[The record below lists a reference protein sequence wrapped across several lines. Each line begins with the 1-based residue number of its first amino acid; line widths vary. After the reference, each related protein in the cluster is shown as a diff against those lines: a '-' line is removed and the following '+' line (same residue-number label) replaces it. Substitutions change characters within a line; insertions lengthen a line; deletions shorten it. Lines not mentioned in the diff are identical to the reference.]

1 MKYLKSLSIL
11 LYMTKTGVQF
21 KMKKIS
27 KLLIVLILIILTPT
41 SYVQANDIHKILL
54 INSYNVESIW
64 EYKII
69 KGIKEEI
76 NENLN
81 INIKMEYLDTAN
93 SQNQNYLDEYLELL
107 NTKYKDDKFD
117 MIVTVD
123 DEAFNMVRKELFN
136 EKSIFYKNTVVFTGV
151 NNSLNLTSAEKKYI
165 TGFMDGGS
173 KVELIKFI
181 TTLQPEVKDISVI
194 IDNTGYS
201 KNIKNKLLENKYLLD
216 KNINL
221 NFIQG
226 KNKKDILN
234 QIKNS
239 SDLNEALLICGI
251 FKNEDNG
258 ENVKPENLIE
268 EIKQIKDVP
277 IYTSRDEYMNKGT
290 IGGYIDIP
298 ESCGRE
304 LGKMIL
310 KIYNEGGISKFS
322 PVDKIGANYIVDY
335 KQIYK
340 YNINPLSIPKGTIVI
355 NKKYYQLLLPK
366 SYRIGYLLAWFATIL
381 IIIYIIT
388 KMSEYKRNEAKNK
401 KLYQMAKERE
411 QLKTDFIANMSH
423 ELRTPLNIITSAS
436 MLLEMKSQKEETVSS
451 EYILD
456 KLNRIN
462 QSSNRLR
469 RLINNLIDISKF
481 DSGFFECKC
490 KNENIVYVVEDI
502 VHEVVDYA
510 KEKNIELIF
519 DTEEEEIISFIDK
532 EKIERVILNL
542 LSNAIKFT
550 NENGKIEV
558 YMKSDDNFIYITIK
572 DNGIG
577 ISKEKIDHIFQRFYQ
592 VDNLLSRGSEGS
604 GIGLCIVDE
613 IIRMHGG
620 KINIESEINK
630 GTTFEIVLNVSKS
643 NFIDK
648 EEEKTDRNIKD
659 IVKVEMSDI

>member
-1 MKYLKSLSIL
+1 
-11 LYMTKTGVQF
+11 
-21 KMKKIS
+21 MKKIS

-41 SYVQANDIHKILL
+41 SYVQANDIRKILL

-151 NNSLNLTSAEKKYI
+151 NDSLNLTSAEKKYI

-277 IYTSRDEYMNKGT
+277 IYTSRDDYINKGT

-310 KIYNEGGISKFS
+310 KIYNEGGILKVS
-322 PVDKIGANYIVDY
+322 PIDKIRANYTVDY

-340 YNINPLSIPKGTIVI
+340 YNINPLSLPEGTIVI
-355 NKKYYQLLLPK
+355 NKKSYQLLLPK

-388 KMSEYKRNEAKNK
+388 KMTEYKRNEAKNK

-436 MLLEMKSQKEETVSS
+436 MLLEMKSNKEETVSS

-456 KLNRIN
+456 KLSHIN

>member
-1 MKYLKSLSIL
+1 
-11 LYMTKTGVQF
+11 
-21 KMKKIS
+21 MKKIS

-41 SYVQANDIHKILL
+41 SYVQANDIRKILL

-151 NNSLNLTSAEKKYI
+151 NDSLNLTSAEKKYI

-310 KIYNEGGISKFS
+310 KIYNEGGISKVS

-436 MLLEMKSQKEETVSS
+436 MLLEMKSNKEETVSS

-481 DSGFFECKC
+481 DSGFIECKC

-558 YMKSDDNFIYITIK
+558 YMKSDNNFIYISIK

>member
-1 MKYLKSLSIL
+1 
-11 LYMTKTGVQF
+11 
-21 KMKKIS
+21 MKKIS

-41 SYVQANDIHKILL
+41 SYVQANDIRKILL

-310 KIYNEGGISKFS
+310 KIYNEGGISKVS

-456 KLNRIN
+456 KLSHIN

-481 DSGFFECKC
+481 DSGFFECNC

>member
-1 MKYLKSLSIL
+1 
-11 LYMTKTGVQF
+11 
-21 KMKKIS
+21 MKKIS
-27 KLLIVLILIILTPT
+27 NLLIVLILIILTPT
-41 SYVQANDIHKILL
+41 SYVQANDIRKILL

-136 EKSIFYKNTVVFTGV
+136 EKSIFYKKTVVFTGV

-277 IYTSRDEYMNKGT
+277 IYTSRDEYINKGT

-310 KIYNEGGISKFS
+310 KIYNEGGILKVS
-322 PVDKIGANYIVDY
+322 PIDKIRANYTVDY

-340 YNINPLSIPKGTIVI
+340 YNINPLSLPEGTIVI
-355 NKKYYQLLLPK
+355 NKKSYQLLLPK

-388 KMSEYKRNEAKNK
+388 KMTEYKRNEAKNK

-436 MLLEMKSQKEETVSS
+436 MLLEMKSNKEETVSS

-456 KLNRIN
+456 KLSHIN

>member
-1 MKYLKSLSIL
+1 
-11 LYMTKTGVQF
+11 
-21 KMKKIS
+21 MKKIS

-41 SYVQANDIHKILL
+41 SYVQANDIRKILL

-136 EKSIFYKNTVVFTGV
+136 EKSIFYKKTVVFTGV

-310 KIYNEGGISKFS
+310 KIYNEGGILKVS
-322 PVDKIGANYIVDY
+322 PIDKIGANYTVDY

-340 YNINPLSIPKGTIVI
+340 YNINPLSLPEGTIVI
-355 NKKYYQLLLPK
+355 NKKSYQLLLPK

-436 MLLEMKSQKEETVSS
+436 MLLEMKSNKEETVSS

-456 KLNRIN
+456 KLSHIN

>member
-1 MKYLKSLSIL
+1 
-11 LYMTKTGVQF
+11 
-21 KMKKIS
+21 MKKIS

-41 SYVQANDIHKILL
+41 SYVQANDIRKILL

-136 EKSIFYKNTVVFTGV
+136 EKSIFYKKTVVFTGV

-277 IYTSRDEYMNKGT
+277 IYTSRDEYINKGA

-310 KIYNEGGISKFS
+310 KIYNEGGILKVS
-322 PVDKIGANYIVDY
+322 PIDKIGANYTVDY

-340 YNINPLSIPKGTIVI
+340 YNINPLSLPEGTIVI
-355 NKKYYQLLLPK
+355 NKKSYQLLLPK

-388 KMSEYKRNEAKNK
+388 KMTEYKRNEAKNK

-436 MLLEMKSQKEETVSS
+436 MLLEMKSNKEETVSS

-456 KLNRIN
+456 KLSHIN

>member
-1 MKYLKSLSIL
+1 
-11 LYMTKTGVQF
+11 
-21 KMKKIS
+21 MKKIS

-41 SYVQANDIHKILL
+41 SYVQANDIRKILL

-340 YNINPLSIPKGTIVI
+340 YNINPLSLPEGTIVI
-355 NKKYYQLLLPK
+355 NKKSYQLLLPK

-456 KLNRIN
+456 KLSHIN

>member
-1 MKYLKSLSIL
+1 
-11 LYMTKTGVQF
+11 
-21 KMKKIS
+21 MKKIS

-41 SYVQANDIHKILL
+41 SYVQANDIRKILL

-136 EKSIFYKNTVVFTGV
+136 EKSIFYKKTVVFTGV

-310 KIYNEGGISKFS
+310 KIYNEGGISKVS

>member
-1 MKYLKSLSIL
+1 
-11 LYMTKTGVQF
+11 
-21 KMKKIS
+21 MKKIS

-41 SYVQANDIHKILL
+41 SYVQANDIRKILL

-310 KIYNEGGISKFS
+310 KIYNEGGISKVS

-388 KMSEYKRNEAKNK
+388 KMTEYKRNEAKNK

-436 MLLEMKSQKEETVSS
+436 MLLEMKSNKEETVSS

-456 KLNRIN
+456 KLSHIN

>member
-1 MKYLKSLSIL
+1 
-11 LYMTKTGVQF
+11 
-21 KMKKIS
+21 MKKIS

-41 SYVQANDIHKILL
+41 SYVQANDIRKILL

-151 NNSLNLTSAEKKYI
+151 NDSLNLTSAEKKYI

-310 KIYNEGGISKFS
+310 KIYNEGGILKVS
-322 PVDKIGANYIVDY
+322 PIDKIRANYTVDY

-340 YNINPLSIPKGTIVI
+340 YNINPLSLPEGTIVI
-355 NKKYYQLLLPK
+355 NKKSYQLLLPK

-388 KMSEYKRNEAKNK
+388 KMTEYKRNEAKNK

-436 MLLEMKSQKEETVSS
+436 MLLEMKSNKEETVSS

-456 KLNRIN
+456 KLSHIN

>member
-1 MKYLKSLSIL
+1 
-11 LYMTKTGVQF
+11 
-21 KMKKIS
+21 MKKIS

-41 SYVQANDIHKILL
+41 SYVQANDIRKILL

-136 EKSIFYKNTVVFTGV
+136 EKSIFYKKTVVFTGV

-277 IYTSRDEYMNKGT
+277 IYTSRDDYINKGT

-310 KIYNEGGISKFS
+310 KIYNEGGILKVS
-322 PVDKIGANYIVDY
+322 PIDKIGANYTVDY

-340 YNINPLSIPKGTIVI
+340 YNINPLSLPEGTIVI
-355 NKKYYQLLLPK
+355 NKKSYQLLLPK

-388 KMSEYKRNEAKNK
+388 KMTEYKRNEAKNK

-436 MLLEMKSQKEETVSS
+436 MLLEMKSNKEETVSS

-456 KLNRIN
+456 KLSHIN

-648 EEEKTDRNIKD
+648 EEEKTDKNIKD

>member
-1 MKYLKSLSIL
+1 
-11 LYMTKTGVQF
+11 
-21 KMKKIS
+21 MKKIS

-41 SYVQANDIHKILL
+41 SYVQANDIRKILL

-277 IYTSRDEYMNKGT
+277 IYTSRDEYINKGT

-310 KIYNEGGISKFS
+310 KIYNEGGILKVS
-322 PVDKIGANYIVDY
+322 PVDKIGANYTVDY

-340 YNINPLSIPKGTIVI
+340 YNINPLSLPEGTIVI
-355 NKKYYQLLLPK
+355 NKKSYQLLLPK

-388 KMSEYKRNEAKNK
+388 KMTEYKRNEAKNK

-436 MLLEMKSQKEETVSS
+436 MLLEMKSNKEETVSS

-456 KLNRIN
+456 KLSHIN

>member
-481 DSGFFECKC
+481 DSGFFECNC

>member
-1 MKYLKSLSIL
+1 
-11 LYMTKTGVQF
+11 
-21 KMKKIS
+21 MKKIS

-41 SYVQANDIHKILL
+41 SYVQANDIRKILL

-136 EKSIFYKNTVVFTGV
+136 EKSIFYKKTVVFTGV
-151 NNSLNLTSAEKKYI
+151 NDSLNLTSAEKKYI

-340 YNINPLSIPKGTIVI
+340 YNINTLSIPKGTIVI

-481 DSGFFECKC
+481 DSGFIECKC

-558 YMKSDDNFIYITIK
+558 YMKSDNNFIYISIK

>member
-1 MKYLKSLSIL
+1 
-11 LYMTKTGVQF
+11 
-21 KMKKIS
+21 MKKIS

-41 SYVQANDIHKILL
+41 SYVQANDIRKILL

-136 EKSIFYKNTVVFTGV
+136 EKSIFYKKTVVFTGV
-151 NNSLNLTSAEKKYI
+151 NDSLNLTSAEKKYI

-340 YNINPLSIPKGTIVI
+340 YNINTLSIPKGTIVI

-481 DSGFFECKC
+481 DSGFFECNC

>member
-41 SYVQANDIHKILL
+41 SYVQANDIRKILL

-136 EKSIFYKNTVVFTGV
+136 EKSIFYKKTVVFTGV

-277 IYTSRDEYMNKGT
+277 IYTSRDDYINKGT

-310 KIYNEGGISKFS
+310 KIYNEGGILKVS
-322 PVDKIGANYIVDY
+322 PIDKIRANYTVDY

-340 YNINPLSIPKGTIVI
+340 YNINPLSLPEGTIVI
-355 NKKYYQLLLPK
+355 NKKSYQLLLPK

-388 KMSEYKRNEAKNK
+388 KMTEYKRNEAKNK

-436 MLLEMKSQKEETVSS
+436 MLLEMKSNKEETVSS

-456 KLNRIN
+456 KLSHIN

-648 EEEKTDRNIKD
+648 EEEKTDKNIKD

>member
-1 MKYLKSLSIL
+1 
-11 LYMTKTGVQF
+11 
-21 KMKKIS
+21 MKKIS

-41 SYVQANDIHKILL
+41 SYVQANDIRKILL

-136 EKSIFYKNTVVFTGV
+136 EKSIFYKNTIVFTGV

-277 IYTSRDEYMNKGT
+277 IYTSRDDYINKGT

-310 KIYNEGGISKFS
+310 KIYNEGGILKVS
-322 PVDKIGANYIVDY
+322 PIDKIRANYTVDY

-340 YNINPLSIPKGTIVI
+340 YNINPLSLPEGTIVI
-355 NKKYYQLLLPK
+355 NKKSYQLLLPK

-388 KMSEYKRNEAKNK
+388 KMTEYKRNEAKNK

-436 MLLEMKSQKEETVSS
+436 MLLEMKSNKEETVSS

-481 DSGFFECKC
+481 DSGFIECKC

>member
-1 MKYLKSLSIL
+1 
-11 LYMTKTGVQF
+11 
-21 KMKKIS
+21 MKKIS

-41 SYVQANDIHKILL
+41 SYVQANDIRKILL

-136 EKSIFYKNTVVFTGV
+136 EKSIFYKKTVVFTGV

-268 EIKQIKDVP
+268 EIKQIKYVP
-277 IYTSRDEYMNKGT
+277 IYTSRDEYINKGT

-310 KIYNEGGISKFS
+310 KIYNEGGILKVS
-322 PVDKIGANYIVDY
+322 PIDKIRANYTVDY

-340 YNINPLSIPKGTIVI
+340 YNINPLSLPEGTIVI
-355 NKKYYQLLLPK
+355 NKKSYQLLLPK

-388 KMSEYKRNEAKNK
+388 KMTEYKRNEAKNK

-436 MLLEMKSQKEETVSS
+436 MLLEMKSNKEETVSS

-456 KLNRIN
+456 KLSHIN

>member
-1 MKYLKSLSIL
+1 
-11 LYMTKTGVQF
+11 
-21 KMKKIS
+21 
-27 KLLIVLILIILTPT
+27 
-41 SYVQANDIHKILL
+41 
-54 INSYNVESIW
+54 
-64 EYKII
+64 
-69 KGIKEEI
+69 
-76 NENLN
+76 
-81 INIKMEYLDTAN
+81 MEYLDTAN

-136 EKSIFYKNTVVFTGV
+136 EKSIFYKKTVVFTGV

-277 IYTSRDEYMNKGT
+277 IYTSRDEYINKGT

-310 KIYNEGGISKFS
+310 KIYNEGGISKVS

-355 NKKYYQLLLPK
+355 NKKSYQLLLPK

-388 KMSEYKRNEAKNK
+388 KMTEYKRNEAKNK

-436 MLLEMKSQKEETVSS
+436 MLLEMKSNKEETVSS

-456 KLNRIN
+456 KLSHIN

-558 YMKSDDNFIYITIK
+558 YMKSDNNFIYISIK

-577 ISKEKIDHIFQRFYQ
+577 IPKDKQNRVFERFGQ
-592 VDNLLSRGSEGS
+592 VKNKMKTESEGS
-604 GIGLCIVDE
+604 GIGLFLVKHLVE
-613 IIRMHGG
+613 LNGG
-620 KINIESEINK
+620 KIDLNSELGKGSEFIITLPNK
-630 GTTFEIVLNVSKS
+630 TVKQEEGELILN
-643 NFIDK
+643 
-648 EEEKTDRNIKD
+648 
-659 IVKVEMSDI
+659 KV

>member
-1 MKYLKSLSIL
+1 MASKDYLKLVEESQ
-11 LYMTKTGVQF
+11 K
-21 KMKKIS
+21 KKIRLV
-27 KLLIVLILIILTPT
+27 KK
-41 SYVQANDIHKILL
+41 QK
-54 INSYNVESIW
+54 
-64 EYKII
+64 
-69 KGIKEEI
+69 KE
-76 NENLN
+76 
-81 INIKMEYLDTAN
+81 
-93 SQNQNYLDEYLELL
+93 
-107 NTKYKDDKFD
+107 
-117 MIVTVD
+117 
-123 DEAFNMVRKELFN
+123 
-136 EKSIFYKNTVVFTGV
+136 
-151 NNSLNLTSAEKKYI
+151 
-165 TGFMDGGS
+165 
-173 KVELIKFI
+173 
-181 TTLQPEVKDISVI
+181 
-194 IDNTGYS
+194 
-201 KNIKNKLLENKYLLD
+201 
-216 KNINL
+216 
-221 NFIQG
+221 
-226 KNKKDILN
+226 
-234 QIKNS
+234 
-239 SDLNEALLICGI
+239 
-251 FKNEDNG
+251 
-258 ENVKPENLIE
+258 
-268 EIKQIKDVP
+268 
-277 IYTSRDEYMNKGT
+277 
-290 IGGYIDIP
+290 
-298 ESCGRE
+298 
-304 LGKMIL
+304 IL
-310 KIYNEGGISKFS
+310 KIYNEGGILKVS
-322 PVDKIGANYIVDY
+322 PIDKIGANYTVDY

-340 YNINPLSIPKGTIVI
+340 YNINPLSLPEGTIVI
-355 NKKYYQLLLPK
+355 NKKSYQLLLPK

-388 KMSEYKRNEAKNK
+388 KMTEYKRNEAKNK

-436 MLLEMKSQKEETVSS
+436 MLLEMKSNKEETVSS

-456 KLNRIN
+456 KLSHIN

-481 DSGFFECKC
+481 DSGFFECNC

>member
-1 MKYLKSLSIL
+1 
-11 LYMTKTGVQF
+11 
-21 KMKKIS
+21 MKKIS

-41 SYVQANDIHKILL
+41 SYVQANDIRKILL

-136 EKSIFYKNTVVFTGV
+136 EKSIFYKNTIVFTGV

-277 IYTSRDEYMNKGT
+277 IYTSRDDYINKGT

-310 KIYNEGGISKFS
+310 KIYNEGGILKVS
-322 PVDKIGANYIVDY
+322 PIDKIGANYTVDY

-340 YNINPLSIPKGTIVI
+340 YNINPLSLPEGTIVI
-355 NKKYYQLLLPK
+355 NKKSYQLLLPK

-388 KMSEYKRNEAKNK
+388 KMTEYKRNEAKNK

-436 MLLEMKSQKEETVSS
+436 MLLEMKSNKEETVSS

-456 KLNRIN
+456 KLSHIN

-481 DSGFFECKC
+481 DSGFFECNC

>member
-1 MKYLKSLSIL
+1 
-11 LYMTKTGVQF
+11 
-21 KMKKIS
+21 MKKIS

-41 SYVQANDIHKILL
+41 SYVQANDIRKILL

-277 IYTSRDEYMNKGT
+277 IYTSRDEYINKGT

-310 KIYNEGGISKFS
+310 KIYNEGGISKVS

-340 YNINPLSIPKGTIVI
+340 YNINPLSLPEGTIVI
-355 NKKYYQLLLPK
+355 NKKSYQLLLPK

-388 KMSEYKRNEAKNK
+388 KMTEYKRNEAKNK

-436 MLLEMKSQKEETVSS
+436 MLLEMKSNKEETVSS

-456 KLNRIN
+456 KLSHIN

-481 DSGFFECKC
+481 DSGFIECKC

>member
-1 MKYLKSLSIL
+1 
-11 LYMTKTGVQF
+11 
-21 KMKKIS
+21 MKKIS

-41 SYVQANDIHKILL
+41 SYVQANDIRKILL

-136 EKSIFYKNTVVFTGV
+136 EKSIFYKKTVVFTGV

-310 KIYNEGGISKFS
+310 KIYNEGGILKVS
-322 PVDKIGANYIVDY
+322 PIDKIRANYTVDY

-340 YNINPLSIPKGTIVI
+340 YNINPLSLPEGTIVI
-355 NKKYYQLLLPK
+355 NKKSYQLLLPK

-388 KMSEYKRNEAKNK
+388 KMTEYKRNEAKNK

-481 DSGFFECKC
+481 DSGFIECKC

>member
-1 MKYLKSLSIL
+1 
-11 LYMTKTGVQF
+11 MTKTGVQF

-41 SYVQANDIHKILL
+41 SYVQANDIRKILL

-151 NNSLNLTSAEKKYI
+151 NDSLNLTSAEKKYI

-310 KIYNEGGISKFS
+310 KIYNEGGISKVS

-436 MLLEMKSQKEETVSS
+436 MLLEMKSNKEETVSS

-481 DSGFFECKC
+481 DSGFIECKC

>member
-1 MKYLKSLSIL
+1 
-11 LYMTKTGVQF
+11 
-21 KMKKIS
+21 MKKIS

-41 SYVQANDIHKILL
+41 SYVQANDIRKILL

-251 FKNEDNG
+251 FKDEDNG

-277 IYTSRDEYMNKGT
+277 IYTSRDEYINKGT

-310 KIYNEGGISKFS
+310 KIYNEGGILKVS
-322 PVDKIGANYIVDY
+322 PIDKIRANYTVDY

-340 YNINPLSIPKGTIVI
+340 YNINPLSLPEGTIVI
-355 NKKYYQLLLPK
+355 NKKSYQLLLPK

-456 KLNRIN
+456 KLSHIN

>member
-1 MKYLKSLSIL
+1 
-11 LYMTKTGVQF
+11 
-21 KMKKIS
+21 MKKIS

-310 KIYNEGGISKFS
+310 KIYNEGGILKVS
-322 PVDKIGANYIVDY
+322 PIDKIGANYTVDY

-340 YNINPLSIPKGTIVI
+340 YNINPLSLPEGTIVI
-355 NKKYYQLLLPK
+355 NKKSYQLLLPK

>member
-1 MKYLKSLSIL
+1 
-11 LYMTKTGVQF
+11 
-21 KMKKIS
+21 MKKIS

-41 SYVQANDIHKILL
+41 SYVQANDIRKILL

-136 EKSIFYKNTVVFTGV
+136 EKSIFYKNTIVFTGV

-277 IYTSRDEYMNKGT
+277 IYTSRDDYINKGT

-310 KIYNEGGISKFS
+310 KIYNEGGILKVS
-322 PVDKIGANYIVDY
+322 PIDKIGANYTVDY

-340 YNINPLSIPKGTIVI
+340 YNINPLSLPEGTIVI
-355 NKKYYQLLLPK
+355 NKKSYQLLLPK

-388 KMSEYKRNEAKNK
+388 KMTEYKRNEAKNK

-436 MLLEMKSQKEETVSS
+436 MLLEMKSNKEETVSS

-456 KLNRIN
+456 KLSHIN

>member
-1 MKYLKSLSIL
+1 
-11 LYMTKTGVQF
+11 
-21 KMKKIS
+21 MKKIS

-41 SYVQANDIHKILL
+41 SYVQANDIRKILL

-136 EKSIFYKNTVVFTGV
+136 EKSIFYKKTVVFTGV

-277 IYTSRDEYMNKGT
+277 IYTSRDDYINKGT

-340 YNINPLSIPKGTIVI
+340 YNINTLSIPKGTIVI

-388 KMSEYKRNEAKNK
+388 KMTEYKRNEAKNK

-436 MLLEMKSQKEETVSS
+436 MLLEMKSNKEETVSS

-456 KLNRIN
+456 KLSHIN

>member
-1 MKYLKSLSIL
+1 
-11 LYMTKTGVQF
+11 
-21 KMKKIS
+21 MKKIS

-41 SYVQANDIHKILL
+41 SYVQANDIRKILL

-277 IYTSRDEYMNKGT
+277 IYTSRDEYINKGT

-310 KIYNEGGISKFS
+310 KIYNEGGISKVS

-340 YNINPLSIPKGTIVI
+340 YNINPLSLPEGTIVI
-355 NKKYYQLLLPK
+355 NKKSYQLLLPK

-388 KMSEYKRNEAKNK
+388 KMTEYKRNEAKNK

-436 MLLEMKSQKEETVSS
+436 MLLEMKSNKEETVSS

>member
-1 MKYLKSLSIL
+1 
-11 LYMTKTGVQF
+11 
-21 KMKKIS
+21 MKKIS

-41 SYVQANDIHKILL
+41 SYVQANDIRKILL

-136 EKSIFYKNTVVFTGV
+136 EKSIFYKKTVVFTGV

-277 IYTSRDEYMNKGT
+277 IYTSRDEYINKGT

-310 KIYNEGGISKFS
+310 KIYNEGGILKVS
-322 PVDKIGANYIVDY
+322 PIDKIRANYTVDY

-388 KMSEYKRNEAKNK
+388 KMTEYKRNEAKNK

-436 MLLEMKSQKEETVSS
+436 MLLEMKSNKEETVSS

-456 KLNRIN
+456 KLSHIN

-481 DSGFFECKC
+481 DSGFFECNC

>member
-1 MKYLKSLSIL
+1 
-11 LYMTKTGVQF
+11 
-21 KMKKIS
+21 MKKIS

-41 SYVQANDIHKILL
+41 SYVQANDIRKILL

-310 KIYNEGGISKFS
+310 KIYNEGGISKVS

-481 DSGFFECKC
+481 DSGFIECKC

-558 YMKSDDNFIYITIK
+558 YMKSDNNFIYISIK

>member
-1 MKYLKSLSIL
+1 
-11 LYMTKTGVQF
+11 
-21 KMKKIS
+21 MKKIS

-41 SYVQANDIHKILL
+41 SYVQANDIRKILL

-136 EKSIFYKNTVVFTGV
+136 EKSIFYKKTVVFTGV

-310 KIYNEGGISKFS
+310 KIYNEGGISKVS

-436 MLLEMKSQKEETVSS
+436 MLLEMKSNKEETVSS

-456 KLNRIN
+456 KLSHIN

-481 DSGFFECKC
+481 DSGFIECKC

-558 YMKSDDNFIYITIK
+558 YMKSDNNFIYISIK

>member
-1 MKYLKSLSIL
+1 
-11 LYMTKTGVQF
+11 
-21 KMKKIS
+21 MKKIS

-41 SYVQANDIHKILL
+41 SYVQANDIRKILL

-136 EKSIFYKNTVVFTGV
+136 EKSIFYKNTIVFTGV

-277 IYTSRDEYMNKGT
+277 IYTSRDEYINKGT

-310 KIYNEGGISKFS
+310 KIYNEGGILKVS
-322 PVDKIGANYIVDY
+322 PIDKIGANYTVDY

-340 YNINPLSIPKGTIVI
+340 YNINPLSLPEGTIVI
-355 NKKYYQLLLPK
+355 NKKSYQLLLPK

-388 KMSEYKRNEAKNK
+388 KMTEYKRNEAKNK

-436 MLLEMKSQKEETVSS
+436 MLLEMKSNKEETVSS

-456 KLNRIN
+456 KLSHIN

>member
-1 MKYLKSLSIL
+1 
-11 LYMTKTGVQF
+11 
-21 KMKKIS
+21 MKKIS

-41 SYVQANDIHKILL
+41 SYVQANDIRKILL

-310 KIYNEGGISKFS
+310 KIYNEGGISKVS

-456 KLNRIN
+456 KLNHIN

-481 DSGFFECKC
+481 DSGFFECNC

-558 YMKSDDNFIYITIK
+558 YMKSDNNFIYISIK

>member
-1 MKYLKSLSIL
+1 
-11 LYMTKTGVQF
+11 
-21 KMKKIS
+21 MKKIS

-41 SYVQANDIHKILL
+41 SYVQANDIRKILL

-151 NNSLNLTSAEKKYI
+151 NDSLNLTSAEKKYI

-310 KIYNEGGISKFS
+310 KIYNEGGILKVS
-322 PVDKIGANYIVDY
+322 PIDKIGANYTVDY

-340 YNINPLSIPKGTIVI
+340 YNINPLSLPEGTIVI
-355 NKKYYQLLLPK
+355 NKKSYQLLLPK

-388 KMSEYKRNEAKNK
+388 KMTEYKRNEAKNK

-436 MLLEMKSQKEETVSS
+436 MLLEMKSNKEETVSS

-456 KLNRIN
+456 KLSHIN

>member
-1 MKYLKSLSIL
+1 
-11 LYMTKTGVQF
+11 
-21 KMKKIS
+21 MKKIS

-41 SYVQANDIHKILL
+41 SYVQANDIRKILL

-277 IYTSRDEYMNKGT
+277 IYTSRDDYINKGT

-310 KIYNEGGISKFS
+310 KIYNEGGILKVS
-322 PVDKIGANYIVDY
+322 PIDKIRANYTVDY

-340 YNINPLSIPKGTIVI
+340 YNINPLSLPEGTIVI
-355 NKKYYQLLLPK
+355 NKKSYQLLLPK

-388 KMSEYKRNEAKNK
+388 KMTEYKRNEAKNK

-436 MLLEMKSQKEETVSS
+436 MLLEMKSNKEETVSS

-456 KLNRIN
+456 KLSHIN

>member
-1 MKYLKSLSIL
+1 
-11 LYMTKTGVQF
+11 
-21 KMKKIS
+21 MKKIS

-41 SYVQANDIHKILL
+41 SYVQANDIRKILL

-136 EKSIFYKNTVVFTGV
+136 EKSIFYKKTVVFTGV

-277 IYTSRDEYMNKGT
+277 IYTSRDEYINKGT

-310 KIYNEGGISKFS
+310 KIYNEGGILKVS
-322 PVDKIGANYIVDY
+322 PIDKIGANYTVDY

-340 YNINPLSIPKGTIVI
+340 YNINPLSLPEGTIVI
-355 NKKYYQLLLPK
+355 NKKSYQLLLPK

-388 KMSEYKRNEAKNK
+388 KMTEYKRNEAKNK

-436 MLLEMKSQKEETVSS
+436 MLLEMKSNKEETVSS

-456 KLNRIN
+456 KLSHIN

-558 YMKSDDNFIYITIK
+558 YMKSDNNFIYISIK

>member
-1 MKYLKSLSIL
+1 
-11 LYMTKTGVQF
+11 
-21 KMKKIS
+21 MKKIS

-481 DSGFFECKC
+481 DSGFIECKC

-558 YMKSDDNFIYITIK
+558 YMKSDNNFIYISIK

>member
-1 MKYLKSLSIL
+1 
-11 LYMTKTGVQF
+11 
-21 KMKKIS
+21 MKKIS

-41 SYVQANDIHKILL
+41 SYVQANDIRKILL

-277 IYTSRDEYMNKGT
+277 IYTSRDEYINKGT

-340 YNINPLSIPKGTIVI
+340 YNINPLSLPEGTIVI
-355 NKKYYQLLLPK
+355 NKKSYQLLLPK